1 MIAQLGALDVGT
13 PSDVRRRSIL
23 PPPLALID
31 GRASILGMGA
41 PLATV
46 SVHVEL
52 PRDVLGDADPAV
64 LSVELRRLWA
74 VEQVRRHRFGVGKG
88 AEVAEMPRASFMR
101 LLGEHGVPVIDYPAS
116 DLEEE
121 LRLLDQG

>member
-1 MIAQLGALDVGT
+1 MLAPALA
-13 PSDVRRRSIL
+13 P
-23 PPPLALID
+23 ID
-31 GRASILGMGA
+31 GRGSILGMGA
-41 PLATV
+41 PLARV

-52 PRDVLGDADPAV
+52 PRDVLGDADPAA
-64 LSVELRRLWA
+64 LSIELRRLWA
-74 VEQVRRHRFGVGKG
+74 VEQVRRHRVGVGKV
-88 AEVAEMPRASFMR
+88 AEIAEMPRASFMH